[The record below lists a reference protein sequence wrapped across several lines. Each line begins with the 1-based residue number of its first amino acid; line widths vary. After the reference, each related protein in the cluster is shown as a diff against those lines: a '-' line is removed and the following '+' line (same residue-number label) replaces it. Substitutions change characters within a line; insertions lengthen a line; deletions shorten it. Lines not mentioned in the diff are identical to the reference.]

1 MNFTEII
8 SNMNYWAVIVAAVT
22 AMVIGGVWYSPLL
35 FANAW
40 MKENGF
46 TEESMKG
53 RNPTAPMI
61 SAFLLTIVMAFNL
74 ALFLSGPSDVVWGMI
89 AGAMASIGWIAL
101 SLGIIYLFEG
111 RSLKLWLI
119 NAGYSVVTFIAMGAI
134 IGGWK

>member
-22 AMVIGGVWYSPLL
+22 AMAIGGVWYSPLL
-35 FANAW
+35 FANVW

-53 RNPTAPMI
+53 RNPITPMI
-61 SAFLLTIVMAFNL
+61 SAFLLTTVMAFNL
-74 ALFLSGPSDVVWGMI
+74 SLFLSGPSDVVWGMI